1 MMRKKKMSLTKKI
14 VWLVVI
20 VIVLFGGYE
29 VAKQIHSTIR
39 ENQIQKS
46 DQQRIEEAQEEA
58 AKKRHEFAE
67 TIAKPAVQV
76 WNKQHVVLPSVVVAQ
91 AIQES
96 NWGQSELY
104 KKAYNI
110 FGVKGTYKG
119 QSIQY
124 YTDEYVSN
132 DTPVG
137 KGVKVVREGDKK
149 KISIPAT
156 FRKYPSVYDAV
167 ENHSTVTALNF
178 IKQKNV
184 MSYEEQ
190 AKMLQKNGYA
200 TDPNY
205 AKNLIALI
213 KQYNL
218 SKYDDQISK

>member
-1 MMRKKKMSLTKKI
+1 MMRNKKMSVNKKI
-14 VWLVVI
+14 VWLILIVV
-20 VIVLFGGYE
+20 VLFGGYK

-46 DQQRIEEAQEEA
+46 DQERIQKAQEKA
-58 AKKRHEFAE
+58 AKERHEFAE
-67 TIAKPAVQV
+67 TIAKPAVKV
-76 WNKQHVVLPSVVVAQ
+76 WNKQHVVLPSVVIAQ

-119 QSIQY
+119 QSIKY

-132 DTPVG
+132 DTPVS
-137 KGVKVVREGDKK
+137 KDVKVVHEGDRK

-156 FRKYPSVYDAV
+156 FRKYPTVYDAV

-178 IKQKNV
+178 IKKKNV

-218 SKYDDQISK
+218 SKYDNQISK